1 MEPVFAVKFF
11 GALFAIMNPVVNLP
25 IFLSLTEGLGVAEQ
39 RRVALRVVLNAA
51 ILCAVVALLGQQI
64 LTLFGIDIESFRV
77 AGGLVLAGIGW
88 NMLNGQRSAA
98 HAGTSAER
106 QQQASVENV
115 AFYPMAFPIL
125 VGPGTMTALLVFLH
139 QAHTPLNYVAYGAV
153 VAVVLAMLAVTLAF
167 AAAIGARLSQTLRT
181 IMIRIMGMIL
191 LAIAIEMIVEGLAKL
206 FPGLAA

>member
-1 MEPVFAVKFF
+1 MEPTFAIKFF

-25 IFLSLTEGLGVAEQ
+25 IFLSLTDGLAVAEQ
-39 RRVALRVVLNAA
+39 RRLARRVVLYAGT
-51 ILCAVVALLGQQI
+51 LCVIVAVLGQQI
-64 LTLFGIDIESFRV
+64 LALFGIDIESFRV
-77 AGGLVLAGIGW
+77 AGGLVLLGIGW
-88 NMLNGQRSAA
+88 TMLNGQRSAS

-106 QQQASVENV
+106 EQQATATNV

-139 QAHTPLNYVAYGAV
+139 QAHTPLNYAAYAAV
-153 VAVVLAMLAVTLAF
+153 IAVVLAILGITLTY
-167 AAAIGARLSQTLRT
+167 AAAIGARLSETLRT

-191 LAIAIEMIVEGLAKL
+191 LAIAIQMIVEGLAKL